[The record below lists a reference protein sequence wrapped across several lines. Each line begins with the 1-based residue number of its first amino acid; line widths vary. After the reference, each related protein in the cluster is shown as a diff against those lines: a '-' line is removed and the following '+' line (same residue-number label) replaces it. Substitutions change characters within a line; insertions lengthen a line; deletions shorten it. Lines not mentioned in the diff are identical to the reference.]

1 LMTLVEQFRRAVD
14 EGVSISELSVLG
26 RYQQLH
32 RQDWQQTVQFSDSL
46 IRIFGQPLA
55 PVAAARDAG
64 LVGLDLLPGAKRWFA
79 RKAMGTGGRKP
90 LVGSGVSS
98 FEAEKHDR

>member
-1 LMTLVEQFRRAVD
+1 MTLVEQFRRAVD
-14 EGVSISELSVLG
+14 EGISIGELSVLG

-55 PVAAARDAG
+55 PVAAARNR
-64 LVGLDLLPGAKRWFA
+64 PSA
-79 RKAMGTGGRKP
+79 RIDI
-90 LVGSGVSS
+90 
-98 FEAEKHDR
+98 DRLRPSLINCLS